1 MSGVFTDNFTAW
13 CLAMALELDVELPDP
28 GPDYGEL
35 GDALL
40 VWAGDEEIEA
50 LSARVLEVVWSPE
63 LAEAIGGSLR
73 RLGDGARHWR
83 RDVLLAL
90 DDLGRRGR
98 ASEIAQAVVQRLA
111 LEDVQADHDPLVC
124 LCCIEERLEGQTPGE
139 RRAVVLSAA
148 AVACRD
154 AAVPEAEVRE
164 ALRGSA
170 VPSLSGCGDARFAR
184 RLGADGRRVAV
195 RARMGRLARLGR
207 ESMPALSLELEAI
220 LAEPMPAWI
229 RTALQIALFW
239 PAGVHPGGHAVR
251 TNEHKRH
258 E

>member
-1 MSGVFTDNFTAW
+1 MPDVFADNLTAW
-13 CLAMALELDVELPDP
+13 CLAMALELDVGLADP
-28 GPDYGEL
+28 GPAYGEL

-50 LSARVLEVVWSPE
+50 LSARVLDLVWSPE
-63 LAEAIGGSLR
+63 LDEAIGGSLR

-83 RDVLLAL
+83 RDVVLAL

-98 ASEIAQAVVQRLA
+98 ASEIAHAVIQRLA
-111 LEDVQADHDPLVC
+111 LEDAQADHDPLVC
-124 LCCIEERLEGQTPGE
+124 LCCIEERLEGKPPGE
-139 RRAVVLSAA
+139 RRSVVLAAA

-164 ALRGSA
+164 ALRGSV
-170 VPSLSGCGDARFAR
+170 VPSVSGGDARFAR
-184 RLGADGRRVAV
+184 RLGTDGRRVAV

-220 LAEPMPAWI
+220 LAEPVPDDPAHDELW
-229 RTALQIALFW
+229 REVCRAL
-239 PAGVHPGGHAVR
+239 VR
-251 TNEHKRH
+251 QLGPELN
-258 E
+258 